1 METIQPQSRADR
13 SSGVDQCGVMQGSA
27 VFFVYYSAG
36 QGSAVYFCILQCSAE
51 RCSMVMY
58 VAVQCNAVQGSAVQC
73 SGMESDSAIIPGQLD
88 PL

>member
-13 SSGVDQCGVMQGSA
+13 SSGVDQYSVMQGT
-27 VFFVYYSAG
+27 
-36 QGSAVYFCILQCSAE
+36 AVYLCILQCSAGQ
-51 RCSMVMY
+51 CSAVLNVAVKFSSVMY
-58 VAVQCNAVQGSAVQC
+58 SAVQC